1 MVVPP
6 RHLALPNLTLLP
18 QQHEVV
24 LISPALKSRLGH
36 VTSPA
41 LPSEIQVEA
50 SDTLVKSGLLL
61 GPQLET

>member
-6 RHLALPNLTLLP
+6 RHALPNLTLLP

-24 LISPALKSRLGH
+24 LNSPALKSRLGH

-50 SDTLVKSGLLL
+50 SDALVKSGLLL